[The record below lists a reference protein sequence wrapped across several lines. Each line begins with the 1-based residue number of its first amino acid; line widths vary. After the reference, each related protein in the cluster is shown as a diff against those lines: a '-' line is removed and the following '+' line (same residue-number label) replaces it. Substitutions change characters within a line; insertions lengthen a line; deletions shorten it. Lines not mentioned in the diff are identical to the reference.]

1 MKFLNTNILAAG
13 IGSVIIATFAL
24 LFYTDITKKADAGV
38 AELIGTITFKRK
50 VAHRKYG
57 SQVVWEELEQN
68 EKIYNYDSIRT
79 ADLSEAIIHLEDGT
93 EIALNENSMI
103 LLALSKDEIDLEFS
117 RGSISAK
124 RDELKDHAK
133 NLSIFALG
141 TTVLVGKSDV
151 NLYRPEG
158 MDLNL
163 TVNRGDATIK
173 AGEAEKLVK
182 ADQRVV
188 VSKDNKE
195 VKVLTIN
202 LRLKSPPPSG
212 YFLTTSDATAIN
224 FSWDPV
230 KGKWDVYFEISRDD
244 QFNDIVT
251 SNKVFRNAKK
261 QVLRRGIYYWR
272 LRAVSRSKET
282 EYSDV
287 RRLSIIGDK
296 PVELIAPLDG
306 GIYSYRSVLPIVTF
320 KWSKSNIASAYTLI
334 IAEDQAMNTVVQ
346 RVQTPDTSIAID
358 ALKKGTYFWRVDTSI
373 GLRGI
378 SNLQSRVHKLNIEE
392 KREIEPPAL
401 LYPPDKNHLS
411 RALLE
416 KHHITFSWKMNPEI
430 ESSSLFIARDKDF
443 KDILFTYR
451 SKVNFLQ
458 FKEILPIGKFFWRVS
473 GELKGGE
480 LTNPSIARSLMITES
495 EPIELILPADNA
507 VIDPGQGET
516 RPSVKFVWARTD
528 VKGRF
533 HLDISRD
540 KNFSS
545 LYKEHDGEGNA
556 ADIPRLEP
564 GRYFWR
570 VSLRDDDGSQIMRS
584 SYRTLL
590 IQEKLA
596 EPVVISPRSGSV
608 VNMRDRNS
616 FPLRW
621 GKSKNATLYR
631 IGLHRVKRGRA
642 YNIMEKTISQTN
654 YTVHELKRLD
664 EGRFF
669 WTLQALET
677 DRRSNRVIAMSP
689 TVKTYFEIT
698 LGKPFERVKLRLP
711 KTLYPE

>member
-13 IGSVIIATFAL
+13 IASVIIATFAL
-24 LFYTDITKKADAGV
+24 LFYTDITRKADAGE

-50 VAHRKYG
+50 VAHRKYA

-103 LLALSKDEIDLEFS
+103 LLALSKEEIDLEFS

-124 RDELKDHAK
+124 RDELKDDAK
-133 NLSIFALG
+133 NLSITALG

-151 NLYRPEG
+151 NLNRAEG
-158 MDLNL
+158 RDLNL

-182 ADQRVV
+182 ANQRVV
-188 VSKDNKE
+188 VSEDKKDLR
-195 VKVLTIN
+195 VLTIN
-202 LRLKSPPPSG
+202 LRLKNPPPSG
-212 YFLTTSDATAIN
+212 YVLTTKSATAID
-224 FSWDPV
+224 FSWEPV
-230 KGKWDVYFEISRDD
+230 KGSWNVYLEISRNSL
-244 QFNDIVT
+244 FNDIVA
-251 SNKVFRNAKK
+251 SKRVFRNATK
-261 QVLRRGIYYWR
+261 QVLQRGIYYWR
-272 LRAVSRSKET
+272 LKAVSGSRKT

-287 RRLSIIGDK
+287 RRLSVIGDK

-306 GIYSYRSVLPIVTF
+306 GIYTYRSVIPIITF
-320 KWSKSNIASAYTLI
+320 KWSKSGIASAYTLI
-334 IAEDQAMNTVVQ
+334 IAKDQAMNTIVQ
-346 RVQTPDTSIAID
+346 RVQTPGTSIAID
-358 ALKKGTYFWRVDTSI
+358 TLKKGTYFWRVETSI

-378 SNLQSRVHKLNIEE
+378 ANLQSRVYRLNIEE
-392 KREIEPPAL
+392 KGETEPPEL

-411 RALLE
+411 RAVLE
-416 KHHITFSWKMNPEI
+416 KHHITFTWKMNPEI
-430 ESSSLFIARDKDF
+430 ESSSLSIARDEDF
-443 KDILFTYR
+443 KDILFTSK

-458 FKEILPIGKFFWRVS
+458 FKESLPIGKYFWRVI
-473 GELKGGE
+473 GKLMGGD
-480 LTNPSIARSLMITES
+480 LTKPSVSRSLMITET
-495 EPIELILPADNA
+495 EPIALLKPEDNA
-507 VIDPGQGET
+507 IIDPGEGET
-516 RPSVKFVWARTD
+516 PPVKFVWARTD

-533 HLDISRD
+533 HLDISREKD
-540 KNFSS
+540 FAS
-545 LYKEHDGEGNA
+545 LYKEHDGESNS
-556 ADIPRLEP
+556 ADIPQLEP

-570 VSLRDDDGSQIMRS
+570 VSLRDDNGSQIMQS

-590 IQEKLA
+590 IQEKLS
-596 EPVVISPRSGSV
+596 EPVVISPRNGSV

-621 GKSKNATLYR
+621 GRSKKATMYR
-631 IGLHRVKRGRA
+631 IGLHQIKRGRA
-642 YNIMEKTISQTN
+642 YSIMERTVSQTN
-654 YTVHELKRLD
+654 YNVRELNKLD

-677 DRRSNRVIAMSP
+677 DSRSNRVIAMSP
-689 TVKTYFEIT
+689 TVKTYFDIT

>member
-13 IGSVIIATFAL
+13 IGSVIIASFAL
-24 LFYTDITKKADAGV
+24 LFYTDITRKADAGE

-50 VAHRKYG
+50 VAHRKYA

-93 EIALNENSMI
+93 EIALNENSMV
-103 LLALSKDEIDLEFS
+103 LVALSKDEIDLEFS

-124 RDELKDHAK
+124 RDDLKDDAK
-133 NLSIFALG
+133 NLSITALG

-158 MDLNL
+158 EDLNL

-182 ADQRVV
+182 ANQRVV
-188 VSKDNKE
+188 VSKDKKD
-195 VKVLTIN
+195 VRVLTIN
-202 LRLKSPPPSG
+202 LRLKTPPPSG
-212 YFLTTSDATAIN
+212 YFLTTSNATAID
-224 FSWDPV
+224 FSWEPV
-230 KGKWDVYFEISRDD
+230 KGKWDVYFEISRDS
-244 QFNDIVT
+244 QFNDIVA
-251 SNKVFRNAKK
+251 SNRVFRNTTK
-261 QVLRRGIYYWR
+261 QVLQRGIYYWR
-272 LRAVSRSKET
+272 LKAVSRSRET
-282 EYSDV
+282 EYSAV
-287 RRLSIIGDK
+287 RRLSVIGDK

-306 GIYSYRSVLPIVTF
+306 VIYAYRSVLPIITF
-320 KWSKSNIASAYTLI
+320 KWSKSSIASAYTLI
-334 IAEDQAMNTVVQ
+334 ISKDQAMNTIVQ
-346 RVQTPDTSIAID
+346 RVQTPDISIAID
-358 ALKKGTYFWRVDTSI
+358 TLKKGTYFWRVDTSI

-378 SNLQSRVHKLNIEE
+378 ANLQSRVYKLNIYE
-392 KREIEPPAL
+392 KMEIEPPDL

-411 RALLE
+411 REVLE
-416 KHHITFSWKMNPEI
+416 KHHITFTWKMNPEI
-430 ESSSLFIARDKDF
+430 ESSSLSIARDKDF
-443 KDILFTYR
+443 KDILFTSR

-458 FKEILPIGKFFWRVS
+458 FKESLPIGKYFWRVT
-473 GELKGGE
+473 GELQGGE
-480 LTNPSIARSLMITES
+480 LTNPSASRSLMITES
-495 EPIELILPADNA
+495 EPIGLIMPEDNA
-507 VIDPGQGET
+507 VIDPGGGELSPT
-516 RPSVKFVWARTD
+516 VKFVWARTD

-533 HLDISRD
+533 HLVISRD
-540 KNFSS
+540 KDFSS
-545 LYKEHDGEGNA
+545 LYKEHDGEFNS
-556 ADIPRLEP
+556 ADIPNLEP

-570 VSLRDDDGSQIMRS
+570 VSLLDDKGSQIMQS

-590 IQEKLA
+590 IQEKLS

-616 FPLRW
+616 FALRW
-621 GKSKNATLYR
+621 GKSRRATMYR
-631 IGLHRVKRGRA
+631 IGLHQMKRGRA
-642 YNIMEKTISQTN
+642 YSIMERTVSQTN
-654 YTVHELKRLD
+654 YTVHELNRLD

-677 DRRSNRVIAMSP
+677 DSSSNRVIAMSP
-689 TVKTYFEIT
+689 TVKTYFDIT